1 MRLISKKNILEYN
14 EEVVI
19 KCQVVRV
26 VQGVRLKLY
35 CVSTR
40 EFEPRRMH
48 VFVSAFFVFLFVILS
63 ILSQY

>member
-26 VQGVRLKLY
+26 VQGVRLKL
-35 CVSTR
+35 
-40 EFEPRRMH
+40 
-48 VFVSAFFVFLFVILS
+48 
-63 ILSQY
+63 

>member
-40 EFEPRRMH
+40 EFEPRT
-48 VFVSAFFVFLFVILS
+48 
-63 ILSQY
+63 